1 MSDSLHGLFLSFKIE
16 RRSLVAARLKPAKS
30 TPDTEAVEIRDQMM
44 HNPSDVVEA
53 EVLCAGVGETYV
65 ITLAVSIEEPHAPSR
80 TAA

>member
-1 MSDSLHGLFLSFKIE
+1 
-16 RRSLVAARLKPAKS
+16 
-30 TPDTEAVEIRDQMM
+30 MM